1 VLVLSLLA
9 AGACSAEGDSAPASS
24 PSARSDASR
33 GGGTAAGSARDTTS
47 AVHRRFRAVLGIV
60 AGLREEALLRG
71 TDVKV
76 SGSGTTIVLAGEVP
90 SAAARE
96 RAVEI
101 ARGHA
106 GAFTLV
112 DSLRV
117 GGAGASASGPA
128 GAEPAN
134 AGGPPS
140 GGAP

>member
-9 AGACSAEGDSAPASS
+9 AGACSAEGDSAPARP
-24 PSARSDASR
+24 PSARPDASR
-33 GGGTAAGSARDTTS
+33 GAAAAAGSARDTTS
-47 AVHRRFRAVLGIV
+47 AVQRRFRAVLGIV

-90 SAAARE
+90 GAAARE
-96 RAVEI
+96 RAMEVARAH
-101 ARGHA
+101 ARG
-106 GAFTLV
+106 FTLV

-117 GGAGASASGPA
+117 GVTDASAGVPA
-128 GAEPAN
+128 GADPAD

-140 GGAP
+140 AGAP